1 MSIVLRENDWAEKMI
16 QSKSLGKKPSE
27 TLRRIARYYI
37 DNGYEKKKEVRQKLD
52 IFLLQCD
59 PLASL
64 PKWDAALEYAV
75 TSAFKYEAVDI
86 DQIDITENE
95 LRLIESLDGV
105 QLERLAFTLLCL
117 AKYWYAVSPETDY
130 WVNNKDN
137 EIMALAN
144 INTSIK
150 RQCLLYGVLKDA
162 GLLRFSKRIDNTN
175 VRVCFVDDSS
185 PVALSVSDFRN
196 LGYQYMKYKY
206 RKHKRNPYFECE
218 NCGIT
223 VKYTDPEKGRKQKF
237 CKACATE
244 IAVQQ
249 RVNYIMRRKNL
260 DM

>member
-1 MSIVLRENDWAEKMI
+1 MCIRD
-16 QSKSLGKKPSE
+16 
-27 TLRRIARYYI
+27 R
-37 DNGYEKKKEVRQKLD
+37 
-52 IFLLQCD
+52 
-59 PLASL
+59 
-64 PKWDAALEYAV
+64 
-75 TSAFKYEAVDI
+75 
-86 DQIDITENE
+86 
-95 LRLIESLDGV
+95 
-105 QLERLAFTLLCL
+105 
-117 AKYWYAVSPETDY
+117 
-130 WVNNKDN
+130 
-137 EIMALAN
+137 
-144 INTSIK
+144 
-150 RQCLLYGVLKDA
+150 LYGVLKDA

-175 VRVCFVDDSS
+175 VRVCFVDGSS

-260 DM
+260 GV